1 MVQEKSREEVFQET
15 KEVKLKI
22 NSQVDRENMV
32 VALAN
37 AGYQVKVKEDYDLIR
52 GTDYYVCFLAP

>member
-1 MVQEKSREEVFQET
+1 MK
-15 KEVKLKI
+15 KEIKLKI
-22 NSQVDRENMV
+22 NRETDRENMV

-37 AGYQVKVKEDYDLIR
+37 AGYQVRVEEDYKLVR